1 MDISALLLVCPLV
14 FLGGFVDA
22 IAGGGGLIALPA
34 YLIAGLPPHLAIG
47 TNKLSSTLGM
57 AVSTWKLARSGF
69 VDWSLAPSPALAAF
83 LGSTGGALLALSLPA
98 EIFKIILLILLPV
111 VACIVLRSKKTD
123 APACSMKRSRRML
136 ILGAC
141 ALTCGAY
148 DGFYGPGAGTF
159 LLISFT
165 AFAGLDV
172 RSAAG
177 QMKVANLACGL
188 AALATF
194 AAAGEVDWMLGLVA
208 GMFGIA
214 GHYIGAS
221 LVVKNGAKVVRPIIV
236 CVLCLLF
243 VKTLWDYLGP
253 TAD

>member
-1 MDISALLLVCPLV
+1 MYPLKFKPILKTLVW
-14 FLGGFVDA
+14 GGEKIAPFKEITTDQHNIGESWELSG
-22 IAGGGGLIALPA
+22 IAG
-34 YLIAGLPPHLAIG
+34 
-47 TNKLSSTLGM
+47 SES
-57 AVSTWKLARSGF
+57 
-69 VDWSLAPSPALAAF
+69 
-83 LGSTGGALLALSLPA
+83 
-98 EIFKIILLILLPV
+98 V
-111 VACIVLRSKKTD
+111 VA
-123 APACSMKRSRRML
+123 
-136 ILGAC
+136 G
-141 ALTCGAY
+141 GAY

-253 TAD
+253 TAA